1 METTP
6 VKHRGRYKLKYR
18 GTECLNCGHPMELSD
33 RFCPNCSQANSVKH
47 LTIKDFLDELFEDMV
62 RFDTRLVRTLTTM
75 LWRPG
80 RVSKDFIAGKRK
92 TYANPFRFLLTLA
105 FIYFLLLS
113 VTGDFDRLDRYG
125 KNTSGR
131 IDMIPDLSLDF
142 DPEGSTPGKALAN
155 LDSTQL
161 RKLDSLGFKG
171 LDTLTVEGLD
181 SLDLQGLDKLNFKKQ
196 IKDKKEVTD
205 STIMANPRA
214 YLDSIRGDGVIGR
227 TLQKA
232 NFFLTL
238 IDKDSVYTYEEAVE
252 KHGLPNRREDEIA
265 FGIADSV
272 DHLNRQPGGF
282 LNEFLSTV
290 PFAIFAFLPFFT
302 IFLWLVYIR
311 KKFNYTDNLVFS
323 FHSQSLFFILLIVS
337 FLIDQILDITSIG
350 WFILIFAVY
359 LYLSMRRFYGQGW
372 FKTTIKY
379 LFLNTIFVIL
389 ASVAALIFLVGSAL
403 TY

>member
-1 METTP
+1 M
-6 VKHRGRYKLKYR
+6 
-18 GTECLNCGHPMELSD
+18 
-33 RFCPNCSQANSVKH
+33 
-47 LTIKDFLDELFEDMV
+47 
-62 RFDTRLVRTLTTM
+62 
-75 LWRPG
+75 
-80 RVSKDFIAGKRK
+80 
-92 TYANPFRFLLTLA
+92 
-105 FIYFLLLS
+105 
-113 VTGDFDRLDRYG
+113 
-125 KNTSGR
+125 
-131 IDMIPDLSLDF
+131 
-142 DPEGSTPGKALAN
+142 
-155 LDSTQL
+155 DSTQII
-161 RKLDSLGFKG
+161 KLDSLGIIG
-171 LDTLTVEGLD
+171 LDTLNLEGLD
-181 SLDLQGLDKLNFKKQ
+181 SLDLKDLDKLNIKKQ
-196 IKDKKEVTD
+196 VKQRKELND
-205 STIMANPRA
+205 SLIMANPRVF
-214 YLDSIRGDGVIGR
+214 LDSIKGDGWLER
-227 TLQKA
+227 TMEKA

-272 DHLNRQPGGF
+272 DHLNRQPGSF
-282 LNEFLSTV
+282 LKEFISTV